1 MNILMVT
8 DSFYPDG
15 FGGIHT
21 YVYNLCKGL
30 VAKGNNVTVICPNFD
45 LKFKKE
51 EIMDGIEVFRYKS
64 VSRGK
69 LLFLKRPLY
78 NLLAYFCYKK
88 LLKRGYDIINF
99 HSCLPALPYNMML
112 RHPAKLNVYTFHAS
126 MFREVFLQSKKKKY
140 SRIIPVGFMLK
151 ILHAIENINLKHAD
165 KVIVL
170 SEFNKNEIT
179 KHFKNIEESK
189 INIIPGGVDIYS
201 FKPADENKEK
211 GHIRERLKLPQK
223 AFVLFTIRRLVAR
236 MGLENLIIAFKKL
249 KTIFGDMYLVIGG
262 DGFLKEKLNS
272 EITEYK
278 LEDEILL
285 TGKIKNEEL
294 PLYYQ
299 ASDLFILPTEHL
311 EGFGLVSLE
320 AMASGLCVLGTPVG
334 GTVEILKELGNE
346 FLFEGNS
353 PDDIANGIE
362 EFIKKDYDIVEL
374 GRKCRDYVAKKYS
387 WENIVSTINARYQE
401 WLK

>member
-1 MNILMVT
+1 MIT

-15 FGGIHT
+15 LGGVHT
-21 YVYNLCKGL
+21 YVYNLCRGL
-30 VAKGNNVTVICPNFD
+30 VEKGNKVAVICPNFD

-51 EIMDGIEVFRYKS
+51 EVIEGIEVFRYKS
-64 VSRGK
+64 VSKGK
-69 LLFLKRPLY
+69 LFFLKRPLY
-78 NLLAYFCYKK
+78 NLLAYFCCRK
-88 LLKRGYDIINF
+88 LLKRGYDVINF

-112 RHPAKLNVYTFHAS
+112 KHPAKLNVYTFHAS
-126 MFREVFLQSKKKKY
+126 MFHEVFLQSKKKKY
-140 SRIIPVGFMLK
+140 SRIIPVGFILK
-151 ILHAIENINLKHAD
+151 VLHAIENINLKHAD
-165 KVIVL
+165 RIIVL
-170 SEFNKNEIT
+170 SEFNKSEIM
-179 KHFKNIEESK
+179 KHFSDIDESK

-201 FKPADENKEK
+201 FKPVGGRSEK
-211 GHIRERLKLPQK
+211 GLIREKLKLPQK
-223 AFVLFTIRRLVAR
+223 AFILFTIRRLVAR
-236 MGLENLIIAFKKL
+236 MGLENLIIAFKRL
-249 KTIFGDMYLVIGG
+249 KTIFGDIYLVIGG
-262 DGFLKEKLNS
+262 DGFLRDRLDS
-272 EITEYK
+272 EIAGYQ
-278 LEDEILL
+278 LEKDILL

-387 WENIVSTINARYQE
+387 WENIVSRINAHYQE